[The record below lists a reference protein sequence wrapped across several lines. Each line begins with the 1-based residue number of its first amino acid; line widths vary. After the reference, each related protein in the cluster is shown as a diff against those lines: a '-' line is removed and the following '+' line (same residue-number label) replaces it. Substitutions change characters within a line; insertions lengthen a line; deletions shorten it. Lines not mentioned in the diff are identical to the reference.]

1 MASYVGSGITI
12 QSSAS
17 LSSYTTGTN
26 GGSNYTV
33 GSGSNRAIFIIVHG
47 YLDSS
52 ANAAGCA
59 SVTHNGQSAVTIGA
73 LPKVVRT
80 WLEIWHIE
88 NPTAGAGGTTVA
100 TNALQRALQVT
111 VVEAND
117 VDQTNPVHATF
128 ASYTAAG
135 GLTKQFALTTHAA
148 NALLI
153 AGVAIQAGAGA
164 FSASDGGTL
173 AQSGQTGSLGTN
185 DVSGGVAYEAI
196 ATAQAET
203 LSITWTNGDNNVGV
217 MIEVQNAASG
227 NVGAAAG
234 TGAASAVGQTTVEA
248 SGATSGAGAAAAI
261 GQTTIVA
268 VGSASGAGAANAVSG
283 SGSAGAASGSGQA
296 AAVGQAVISSDA
308 SATGSGT
315 ASAFSAGGSVG
326 AASGSGLATATGQ
339 KTIQATANSS
349 GVGAASAVAQSGSIG
364 SAAGSGQASAMGR
377 ASVIVIGSASGVA
390 SVLGIS
396 PTTLNSRFAYPGSA
410 ANGGALSSSLN
421 ILTG

>member
-26 GGSNYTV
+26 GGSNYSV

-47 YLDSS
+47 YLDAS
-52 ANAAGCA
+52 ANAAGCS
-59 SVTHNGQSAVTIGA
+59 SVTHNGQSAVVISA
-73 LPKVVRT
+73 LPKYVRT

-88 NPTAGAGGTTVA
+88 NPTAGAGGTTVV

-128 ASYTAAG
+128 ASYASSTG
-135 GLTKQFALTTHAA
+135 VTKQFALTTHAA

-153 AGVAIQAGAGA
+153 AGVAIQAGAGT
-164 FSASDGGTL
+164 FSAGDGGTL
-173 AQSGQTGSLGTN
+173 AQSGQTGSLGAN

-227 NVGAAAG
+227 NVGSAAGVGAAA
-234 TGAASAVGQTTVEA
+234 AVGQTTVLVD
-248 SGATSGAGAAAAI
+248 GAAAGAGAATAI
-261 GQTTIVA
+261 GQTTIA
-268 VGSASGAGAANAVSG
+268 AIGSASGSGAAAAVSG
-283 SGSAGAASGSGQA
+283 VGSAGTASGSGVA
-296 AAVGQAVISSDA
+296 AAVGQAVIA
-308 SATGSGT
+308 VVGSATGSGLAAAIST
-315 ASAFSAGGSVG
+315 GGSVG
-326 AASGSGLATATGQ
+326 SASGAGQASGVGQ
-339 KTIQATANSS
+339 KTVQAIAAAA
-349 GVGAASAVAQSGSIG
+349 GAGTASAVAQSGSVG
-364 SAAGSGQASAMGR
+364 SATGSGQASAAGR
-377 ASVIVIGSASGVA
+377 ASVMVIGSAAGIA

-396 PTTLNSRFAYPGSA
+396 PTTLNSRFAYPGTA

-421 ILTG
+421 SLTG